1 MTEQTRAM
9 LSTTEQVFQA
19 VLQLGET
26 SQPATRETVQ
36 VVTGLRQTV
45 VDDRLRALADDGRL
59 RRLTRG
65 LYEIKEVFA
74 PPRAMSATILEDG
87 HVKVE
92 LADELW
98 TLTPIEARR
107 LARALG
113 GYLED
118 DRGIEQSREH
128 LRQAIDLAAEVKAMQ
143 RELKALRGML
153 SVDDGGQFPLGLD
166 GAAQ

>member
-1 MTEQTRAM
+1 MAAPAM
-9 LSTTEQVFQA
+9 QSTTEQVFQA

-26 SQPATRETVQ
+26 SQPATREAVQ
-36 VVTGLRQTV
+36 TLTGLRQTV

-118 DRGIEQSREH
+118 DRGIEQSRDH
-128 LRQAIDLAAEVKAMQ
+128 LRQAIDLATEVTTLK
-143 RELKALRGML
+143 RELKAIRETL
-153 SVDDGGQFPLGLD
+153 SIDEGGQNRLPDFD
-166 GAAQ
+166 